1 MKRPLLALLIALLGT
16 APAAADEALVAEGR
30 RLYREG
36 LRADGTPLE
45 GRRHDGPPLRGRDI
59 ACVQC
64 HRPSGLGTVEGVAI
78 APAITGRHLFS
89 PGQPR
94 AGKRPRQ
101 APGMTLQ
108 DHGFRTRPAYDLPAL
123 ARAMADG
130 VNPGGQPLD
139 PLMPRYALTTREVEA
154 LAAYLGS
161 LGATPP
167 PGVVR
172 DAIHLATVVAPD
184 VAPRRRQAMLDVL
197 QQCIAEHGPR
207 PGSERRPW
215 RLHTWTLNGPPATW
229 PAQLARLQHGQPVFA
244 LLSGIGREWAPVHAF
259 CEAEGLP
266 CLFPNSD
273 APGPAPQFAI
283 YLSPGVAAEGRVMAR
298 YLEERPTPPHRLVQV
313 FAADDIG
320 RHGAAALAAELAAE
334 LPTAAR
340 LDLHPG
346 TPLPQLAAGDA
357 LALWLPHDAL
367 RETLATLRSLPDE
380 VPVLVSAT
388 LGELERRDET
398 GLGATTLRQLRV
410 IHPFDAPERRL
421 ARMVFNL
428 GGWMSGRGLK
438 LARDTERLQGDTWSA
453 CAVTARA
460 LYTLDA
466 APSREG
472 LLERVEDAYAG
483 ATTTAYPRFTLGP
496 GQRYGSKGAY
506 VMRIGTDDRLEVE
519 GEWVVP

>member
-1 MKRPLLALLIALLGT
+1 MNAPLLALLIALLGA
-16 APAAADEALVAEGR
+16 APAVADEALIDEGR
-30 RLYREG
+30 RLYLDG
-36 LRADGTPLE
+36 LRADGTPVE
-45 GRRHDGPPLRGRDI
+45 GRRHAGPPLRGRDI

-94 AGKRPRQ
+94 AGRRPRQ
-101 APGMTLQ
+101 APGMTLH
-108 DHGFRTRPAYDLPAL
+108 DHGFRTRPAYDLLAL

-130 VNPGGQPLD
+130 IGPGGQALD

-167 PGVVR
+167 PGVAG

-184 VAPRRRQAMLDVL
+184 ASPRRRQAVLDVL
-197 QQCIAEHGPR
+197 QHCVAEHGPR

-215 RLHTWTLNGPPATW
+215 RLHTWTLHGPPPTW
-229 PAQLARLQHGQPVFA
+229 PAQLARHLRGQPVFA

-266 CLFPNSD
+266 CLFPNTD
-273 APGPAPQFAI
+273 APGPAPRSSI
-283 YLSPGVAAEGRVMAR
+283 YLSPGVAVEGRVMAR
-298 YLEERPTPPHRLVQV
+298 YLEDRPRPPRRLVQV

-320 RHGAAALAAELAAE
+320 RHGAAALAAEL
-334 LPTAAR
+334 PTAAQ
-340 LDLHPG
+340 LDLRPG
-346 TPLPQLAAGDA
+346 TPLPPLAEGDA
-357 LALWLPHDAL
+357 LALWLPPDAL
-367 RETLATLRSLPDE
+367 REALASLPPLPVD

-398 GLGATTLRQLRV
+398 GIGATTLRQLRV
-410 IHPFDAPERRL
+410 VHPFDAPGRRL
-421 ARMVFNL
+421 ERMVFNL

-466 APSREG
+466 TPSREG

-506 VMRIGTDDRLEVE
+506 VMRISADDRLEVE

>member
-1 MKRPLLALLIALLGT
+1 MKAPLLALLGALLGA
-16 APAAADEALVAEGR
+16 APAAADDALVDEGR
-30 RLYREG
+30 RLYRDG
-36 LRADGTPLE
+36 LRADGSPLE
-45 GRRHDGPPLRGRDI
+45 GRRHAGPPLRGRDI

-94 AGKRPRQ
+94 AGRRPRQ
-101 APGMTLQ
+101 APGMTLH

-123 ARAMADG
+123 ARAMAEG
-130 VNPGGQPLD
+130 INPAGQPLD
-139 PLMPRYALTTREVEA
+139 PLMPRYALTAREVEA

-161 LGATPP
+161 LGTTAA
-167 PGVVR
+167 PGVTE
-172 DAIHLATVVAPD
+172 DAIHLATVLAPD
-184 VAPRRRQAMLDVL
+184 APPGRRQAMLDVL
-197 QQCIAEHGPR
+197 QHCIAEHSPR
-207 PGSERRPW
+207 PGTGRRPW
-215 RLHTWTLNGPPATW
+215 RLHTWTLHGPPSTW
-229 PAQLARLQHGQPVFA
+229 PAQLTRHQHTQPVFA
-244 LLSGIGREWAPVHAF
+244 LVGGIGREWAPVHRF

-266 CLFPNSD
+266 CLFPNTD
-273 APGPAPQFAI
+273 APGPAPRHAI
-283 YLSPGVAAEGRVMAR
+283 YLSPGVAVEGRVMAR
-298 YLEERPTPPHRLVQV
+298 YLEEQPRPPRRLVQI

-320 RHGAAALAAELAAE
+320 RHGAAALAAELPKAE
-334 LPTAAR
+334 R
-340 LDLHPG
+340 LDLAPG
-346 TPLPQLAAGDA
+346 VPLPQLAEGDA
-357 LALWLPHDAL
+357 LALWLPLGTL
-367 RETLATLRSLPDE
+367 RELLATLPTLPQE

-398 GLGATTLRQLRV
+398 GIGASNIHQLRV
-410 IHPFDAPERRL
+410 IHPFDAPDRRL

-460 LYTLDA
+460 LYTLDTS
-466 APSREG
+466 PSREA